1 MATTTFLN
9 NTLVVTLNS
18 VDLSDQVTA
27 ATINQTFDELETTA
41 MGSNGGSH
49 TFVKGLE
56 SSTVTLDF
64 LNSYAASEVAT
75 TLQSAYGT
83 TVALTIKP
91 TSAAISAT
99 NPEYQTTILVN
110 NLTPVSGSVGDLS
123 TQSITFTCNSPIVV
137 DVTP

>member
-27 ATINQTFDELETTA
+27 ATINQVFDELETTS
-41 MGSNGGSH
+41 MGGNGSH

-64 LNSYAASEVAT
+64 LNSYAASEVMT

-91 TSAAISAT
+91 TSAVISAT
-99 NPEYQTTILVN
+99 NPEFQTTILVN

-137 DVTP
+137 DVTA

>member
-1 MATTTFLN
+1 MPTTTFLN

-27 ATINQTFDELETTA
+27 VTINQTFDELEITS
-41 MGSNGGSH
+41 MGNTSH
-49 TFVKGLE
+49 VFTKGLE

-64 LNSYAASEVAT
+64 INSYASAEVAA
-75 TLQSAYGT
+75 TLQAAYGT
-83 TVALTIKP
+83 TVPLVIKP
-91 TSAAISAT
+91 TSAVISAT

-123 TQSITFTCNSPIVV
+123 TQSITFTCNSAIVV
-137 DVTP
+137 DVTA

>member
-9 NTLVVTLNS
+9 NTLVVTLNA

-27 ATINQTFDELETTA
+27 VTINQTFDELETTS
-41 MGSNGGSH
+41 MGASSH

-56 SSTVTLDF
+56 SSTVTIDF

-83 TVALTIKP
+83 TVPLTIKP
-91 TSAAISAT
+91 TSAVVSAT
-99 NPEYQTTILVN
+99 NPEFQTTILVN

-123 TQSITFTCNSPIVV
+123 TQSITFTCNSAIVV
-137 DVTP
+137 DVTA

>member
-27 ATINQTFDELETTA
+27 ATINQVFDELEITT
-41 MGSNGGSH
+41 MGNTSH
-49 TFVKGLE
+49 VFAKGLE
-56 SSTVTLDF
+56 ASTVTLDF

-83 TVALTIKP
+83 TVTLTIKP
-91 TSAAISAT
+91 TTAAISAT
-99 NPEYQTTILVN
+99 NPEYQTTVLIN

-137 DVTP
+137 DVTA

>member
-1 MATTTFLN
+1 MPTTTFLN

-27 ATINQTFDELETTA
+27 VTINQTFDELETTS
-41 MGSNGGSH
+41 MGASSH

-56 SSTVTLDF
+56 SSTVTIDF
-64 LNSYAASEVAT
+64 LNSYAAAEVAT

-83 TVALTIKP
+83 TVPLTIKP
-91 TSAAISAT
+91 TSAVVSAT
-99 NPEYQTTILVN
+99 NPEFQTTILVN

-137 DVTP
+137 DVTA

>member
-9 NTLVVTLNS
+9 NTLVVTLNA

-27 ATINQTFDELETTA
+27 ATINQTFDELETTS
-41 MGSNGGSH
+41 MGGNGSH

-91 TSAAISAT
+91 TSAVVSAT
-99 NPEYQTTILVN
+99 NPEFQTTILVN

-137 DVTP
+137 DVTA

>member
-1 MATTTFLN
+1 MPTTTFLN

-27 ATINQTFDELETTA
+27 VTINQTFDELETTS
-41 MGSNGGSH
+41 MGATSH

-64 LNSYAASEVAT
+64 INSYASAEVAA
-75 TLQSAYGT
+75 TLQAAYGT
-83 TVALTIKP
+83 TVPLIVKP
-91 TSAAISAT
+91 TSAVVSAT

-137 DVTP
+137 DVTA

>member
-18 VDLSDQVTA
+18 VDVSDQVTA
-27 ATINQTFDELETTA
+27 ATINQTFDELETTT
-41 MGSNGGSH
+41 MGGNGSH
-49 TFVKGLE
+49 TYVKGLE
-56 SSTVTLDF
+56 SSSVTLDF

-91 TSAAISAT
+91 TSAVISAT

-137 DVTP
+137 DTTA

>member
-1 MATTTFLN
+1 MPTTTFLN

-27 ATINQTFDELETTA
+27 VTINQTFDELETTS
-41 MGSNGGSH
+41 MGATSH

-64 LNSYAASEVAT
+64 INSYASAEVAA
-75 TLQSAYGT
+75 TLQAAYGT
-83 TVALTIKP
+83 TVPLVIKP
-91 TSAAISAT
+91 TSAVVSAT

-123 TQSITFTCNSPIVV
+123 TQSITFTCNSPVVV
-137 DVTP
+137 DTTP

>member
-27 ATINQTFDELETTA
+27 VTINQTFDELEITS
-41 MGSNGGSH
+41 MGNTSH
-49 TFVKGLE
+49 VFTKGLE

-64 LNSYAASEVAT
+64 INSYASAEVAA
-75 TLQSAYGT
+75 TLQAAYGT
-83 TVALTIKP
+83 TVPLIVKP
-91 TSAAISAT
+91 TSAVVSAT

-137 DVTP
+137 DTTP

>member
-1 MATTTFLN
+1 MPTTTFLN

-27 ATINQTFDELETTA
+27 VTINQTFDELETTS
-41 MGSNGGSH
+41 MGATSH

-64 LNSYAASEVAT
+64 INSYASSEVAA
-75 TLQSAYGT
+75 TLQAAYGT
-83 TVALTIKP
+83 TVPLVIKP
-91 TSAAISAT
+91 TSAVISAT

-137 DVTP
+137 DVTA

>member
-18 VDLSDQVTA
+18 VLISDQVTA
-27 ATINQTFDELETTA
+27 VTINQTFDELETTT
-41 MGSNGGSH
+41 MGGNGSH

-56 SSTVTLDF
+56 SSTVTIDF
-64 LNSYAASEVAT
+64 LNSYAASEVFT
-75 TLQSAYGT
+75 TLQQAYGT
-83 TVALTIKP
+83 TVPLVIKP
-91 TSAAISAT
+91 TDAVISST
-99 NPEYQTTILVN
+99 NPEFQTTILVN

-137 DVTP
+137 DTTP

>member
-18 VDLSDQVTA
+18 VDVSDQVTA
-27 ATINQTFDELETTA
+27 ATINQVFDELETTT
-41 MGSNGGSH
+41 MGGNGSH

-56 SSTVTLDF
+56 SSTVTIDF
-64 LNSYAASEVAT
+64 LNSYAAAEVAT

-83 TVALTIKP
+83 TVPLTIKP
-91 TSAAISAT
+91 TSAVLSAT

-110 NLTPVSGSVGDLS
+110 NLTPISGSVGDLS
-123 TQSITFTCNSPIVV
+123 TQSISFTCNSPIVV
-137 DVTP
+137 DTTP

>member
-18 VDLSDQVTA
+18 VDVSDQVTA
-27 ATINQTFDELETTA
+27 ATINQVFDELEITA
-41 MGSNGGSH
+41 MGNTSH
-49 TFVKGLE
+49 VFAKGLE
-56 SSTVTLDF
+56 SSTITLDF
-64 LNSYAASEVAT
+64 LNSYAAAEVAT

-91 TSAAISAT
+91 TSAVISAT

-137 DVTP
+137 DVTA

>member
-1 MATTTFLN
+1 MPTTTFLN

-27 ATINQTFDELETTA
+27 VTINQTFDELETTS
-41 MGSNGGSH
+41 MGATSH

-64 LNSYAASEVAT
+64 INSYASAEVAA
-75 TLQSAYGT
+75 TLQAAYGT
-83 TVALTIKP
+83 TVPLVIKP
-91 TSAAISAT
+91 TSAVISAT

-137 DVTP
+137 DVTA

>member
-18 VDLSDQVTA
+18 VDVSDQVTSV
-27 ATINQTFDELETTA
+27 TINQTFDELETTS
-41 MGSNGGSH
+41 MGALAH

-64 LNSYAASEVAT
+64 LNSYAAAEVAT
-75 TLQSAYGT
+75 TLQTAYGT
-83 TVALTIKP
+83 TVPLVIKP
-91 TSAAISAT
+91 TSAVISAT

-110 NLTPVSGSVGDLS
+110 NLTPVNGAVGDLS
-123 TQSITFTCNSPIVV
+123 TQSITFTCNSAIVV

>member
-1 MATTTFLN
+1 MALTTFLN

-18 VDLSDQVTA
+18 VDVSDQVTA
-27 ATINQTFDELETTA
+27 ATINQAFDELETTT
-41 MGSNGGSH
+41 MGATSH

-64 LNSYAASEVAT
+64 LNSYAAAEVAT

-83 TVALTIKP
+83 TVPLTIKP
-91 TSAAISAT
+91 TSAVISAT

-110 NLTPVSGSVGDLS
+110 NLTPVNGAVGDLS
-123 TQSITFTCNSPIVV
+123 TQSITFTCNSAIVV
-137 DVTP
+137 DVTA

>member
-1 MATTTFLN
+1 MALTTFLN

-18 VDLSDQVTA
+18 VDVSDQVTA
-27 ATINQTFDELETTA
+27 ATINQAFDELETTT
-41 MGSNGGSH
+41 MGATSH

-64 LNSYAASEVAT
+64 LNSYAAAEVAT

-83 TVALTIKP
+83 TVPLIIKP
-91 TSAAISAT
+91 TSAVVSAT

-110 NLTPVSGSVGDLS
+110 NLTPVSGAVGDLS
-123 TQSITFTCNSPIVV
+123 TQSITFTCNSVIVV
-137 DVTP
+137 DTTP

>member
-9 NTLVVTLNS
+9 NTLVVTLNA

-27 ATINQTFDELETTA
+27 ATINQTFDELETTS
-41 MGSNGGSH
+41 MGGNGSH

-83 TVALTIKP
+83 TVALTIKT
-91 TSAAISAT
+91 TSAVVSAT
-99 NPEYQTTILVN
+99 NPEYQTTVLVN

-137 DVTP
+137 DVTA

>member
-18 VDLSDQVTA
+18 VDVSDQVTA
-27 ATINQTFDELETTA
+27 ATINQTFDELETTS
-41 MGSNGGSH
+41 MGGNGSH
-49 TFVKGLE
+49 TYVKGLE
-56 SSTVTLDF
+56 SSSVTLDF
-64 LNSYAASEVAT
+64 LNSYAAAEVAT

-91 TSAAISAT
+91 TSAVISAT

-123 TQSITFTCNSPIVV
+123 MQSITFTCNSPIVV
-137 DVTP
+137 DTTP

>member
-18 VDLSDQVTA
+18 VDVSDQVTA
-27 ATINQTFDELETTA
+27 VTINQTFDELETTT
-41 MGSNGGSH
+41 MGGNGSH

-56 SSTVTLDF
+56 SSTVTIDF
-64 LNSYAASEVAT
+64 LNSYASAEVAA
-75 TLQSAYGT
+75 TLQAAYGT
-83 TVALTIKP
+83 TVPLIVKP
-91 TSAAISAT
+91 TSAVVSAT

-137 DVTP
+137 DTTP

>member
-27 ATINQTFDELETTA
+27 VTINQTFDELETTS
-41 MGSNGGSH
+41 MGSLSH
-49 TFVKGLE
+49 TYVKGLE

-64 LNSYAASEVAT
+64 INSYASAEVAA
-75 TLQSAYGT
+75 TLQAAYGT
-83 TVALTIKP
+83 TVPLIVKP
-91 TSAAISAT
+91 TSAVVSAT

-137 DVTP
+137 DTTP

>member
-27 ATINQTFDELETTA
+27 VTINQTFDELETTS
-41 MGSNGGSH
+41 MGATSH

-64 LNSYAASEVAT
+64 INSYASSEVAA
-75 TLQSAYGT
+75 TLQAAYGT
-83 TVALTIKP
+83 TVPLTIKP
-91 TSAAISAT
+91 TSAVVSAT

-137 DVTP
+137 DTTP

>member
-27 ATINQTFDELETTA
+27 ATINQTFDELEITA
-41 MGSNGGSH
+41 MGNTSH
-49 TFVKGLE
+49 VFAKGLE
-56 SSTVTLDF
+56 ASTVTLDF

-91 TSAAISAT
+91 KSDAISAT
-99 NPEYQTTILVN
+99 NPEYQTNILVN

-137 DVTP
+137 DTTA

>member
-18 VDLSDQVTA
+18 VDVSDQVTSV
-27 ATINQTFDELETTA
+27 TINQTFDELETTS
-41 MGSNGGSH
+41 MGATSH

-64 LNSYAASEVAT
+64 LNSYAAAEVAT

-83 TVALTIKP
+83 TVPLVIKP
-91 TSAAISAT
+91 TNAVISAT

-110 NLTPVSGSVGDLS
+110 NLTPVNGAVGDLS
-123 TQSITFTCNSPIVV
+123 TQSITFTCNSVIVV
-137 DVTP
+137 DTTP